1 MLVFFSEDKYGD
13 NKFDD
18 VVKDEVE
25 FIGFNFSSR
34 LISRRLGKN
43 VGMRMFSFVVFIILS
58 LLVFFYSFKR
68 RFIEF

>member
-1 MLVFFSEDKYGD
+1 MFFSEDKYGD